1 MQYKMEYNFDIYNS
15 HLETLLFVIYKM
27 GMEIL
32 FMESIRLLASLPLA
46 LSCLSIFMESIL
58 IIGYVRLLCIQV
70 GIPRLPNYKL
80 MPLDQLSLLLSQL
93 LSILQLG

>member
-1 MQYKMEYNFDIYNS
+1 MEYNFDIYNS
-15 HLETLLFVIYKM
+15 HLEILLSAIYKM

-32 FMESIRLLASLPLA
+32 SMGSIRLLVSLLLA
-46 LSCLSIFMESIL
+46 LSCLSISLESIY
-58 IIGYVRLLCIQV
+58 IKGYVRLLCIQV